1 MLLITNNHHGCR
13 HRQQFEK
20 NPKNKNQKKK
30 QNPMI
35 GNKTL
40 CDICSSKAIRKARMK
55 KEKETSTQTPNI
67 EPNTETID
75 ELASTTVPPTPS
87 MPTQH
92 HHDEGIFPK

>member
-1 MLLITNNHHGCR
+1 MVAAIANNLKKI
-13 HRQQFEK
+13 QK
-20 NPKNKNQKKK
+20 TKIKKK